1 MVLGHMWRWPAA
13 QAGRT
18 PTARRNG
25 STIQIAAPGFLR
37 STIQN
42 YHTTP
47 QYSFPP
53 SRINRHL

>member
-1 MVLGHMWRWPAA
+1 MWRWPAA